1 MSGEGGELGAPAIVI
16 FELNSF
22 HLGFFGMVHS
32 NTTSTGKAYF
42 GEDDYCVVVLKL

>member
-1 MSGEGGELGAPAIVI
+1 MGGKGEELGAPVNVT

-22 HLGFFGMVHS
+22 HLGYFGMVHS

-42 GEDDYCVVVLKL
+42 GEDDYRVVVLKL

>member
-1 MSGEGGELGAPAIVI
+1 MSGEGGELGAPAMVI

-22 HLGFFGMVHS
+22 HLGLFGMVHS

-42 GEDDYCVVVLKL
+42 GEDD